1 MNKILFAGA
10 ILGLL
15 SVLMAAYVD
24 HSLSL
29 TLVGQARHSISVAV
43 RYHQLYAIVIT
54 IIGLIIP
61 LQVNQRIKSWLIKSA
76 YVFIIGVLLFSF
88 SIYLA
93 SITGVLVLLH
103 FTPVGGVIL
112 MLGWGCLIC
121 TALRAR
127 RIQSSCI
134 LMNEGK

>member
-1 MNKILFAGA
+1 MNKILLSGA

-29 TLVGQARHSISVAV
+29 ALTDKARHSVSVALK
-43 RYHQLYAIVIT
+43 YHQLYAIVIT

-61 LQVNQRIKSWLIKSA
+61 LQTNQRMKSWLTRSA
-76 YVFIIGVLLFSF
+76 YVFIAGTLLFSF

-93 SITGVLVLLH
+93 LITGVLGVLR
-103 FTPVGGVIL
+103 FTPMGGLIL
-112 MLGWGCLIC
+112 MLGWCCLARI
-121 TALRAR
+121 AL
-127 RIQSSCI
+127 
-134 LMNEGK
+134 L

>member
-1 MNKILFAGA
+1 MNKILLSGA

-29 TLVGQARHSISVAV
+29 TLESQARHSVSIAV

-54 IIGLIIP
+54 IIGLITP
-61 LQVNQRIKSWLIKSA
+61 LQANQRMKSWLIRSA
-76 YVFIIGVLLFSF
+76 YVFIVGILLFSF

-93 SITGVLVLLH
+93 SVTSVLGLLH
-103 FTPVGGVIL
+103 FTPIGGVIL
-112 MLGWGCLIC
+112 MLGWGCLIR
-121 TALRAR
+121 TAL
-127 RIQSSCI
+127 
-134 LMNEGK
+134 LKMK